1 MQITLYS
8 GFSKRPN
15 STLQPTGGT
24 NVTVTLKERTSIENP
39 TFLLAAGLSS
49 YENITAVKWGSR
61 YYFVSDITSVHNGLT
76 EIACNIDRGATF
88 KTQIGNTN
96 AFIERC
102 ASGHSY
108 DLRDDHVLTTNV
120 NFFDSFSGGQ
130 LLPTALSSGV
140 IALTLANISPSQA
153 TGGTSQI
160 VYFDASGG
168 TYTIS
173 QLMNAL
179 YDSSVIS
186 SIEKILNK
194 PYDAILSVRYIPG
207 FTTANLLAITGK
219 FSSSTILYFGDH
231 AYSGTIKTVKTTGT
245 APWTYTKTYEFD
257 LASNAHFSIYKWR
270 NMAPYSK
277 WDMFL
282 PFYGTISIPAD
293 EYIDTSG
300 QGLTTLVIKACVDLT
315 TGEMVYT
322 RYRKRYVEGVATE
335 YYAQEYRTT
344 IGVEVPIQSSNRDG
358 LAFSA
363 DLAVAAGSVALMVA
377 SGGITAPL
385 AGAAGGALGKA
396 MVDAYQQTI
405 YTAGSFNAHGTQ
417 ICTAEPN
424 NVYLMQTGF
433 ETQTTPT
440 AYENVIGAPLMENDT
455 ISNHAGYIKCMNASV
470 SIPGTQADKDA
481 VNAMLNNGFFFE

>member
-24 NVTVTLKERTSIENP
+24 TITATLKERTSIENP

-61 YYFVSDITSVHNGLT
+61 YYFVSDISSIHNGLT

-108 DLRDDHVLTTNV
+108 NLRDEMLFTTCE
-120 NFFDSFSGGQ
+120 NFFEQQAGGQ
-130 LLPTALSSGV
+130 LLPTTLDKGV
-140 IALTLANISPSQA
+140 IAVTHACVVPSTA
-153 TGGTSQI
+153 SGSTTGI
-160 VYFDASGG
+160 AYFDASGG
-168 TYTIS
+168 TYGIS
-173 QLMNAL
+173 QLIDAL
-179 YDSSVIS
+179 YDSSVS
-186 SIEKILNK
+186 ASIEKILNK
-194 PYDAILSVRYIPG
+194 PYDAIMSARFIPG
-207 FTTANLLAITGK
+207 FTTTDLLAMTGQK
-219 FSSSTILYFGDH
+219 FVSFNSLMLGDH
-231 AYSGTIKTVKTTGT
+231 AYNMWCVLPKNPG
-245 APWTYTKTYEFD
+245 PWTYTQTYEFNI
-257 LASNAHFSIYKWR
+257 SSMAHFNIYSWR
-270 NMAPYSK
+270 NLPPYSK

-282 PFYGTISIPAD
+282 PFYGTVSIPAD
-293 EYIDTSG
+293 EYLLATDG
-300 QGLTTLVIKACVDLT
+300 GLTNLVIKATVDLT
-315 TGEMVYT
+315 TGELVYT
-322 RYRKRYVEGVATE
+322 RFRKHYVGGVATS

-344 IGVEVPIQSSNRDG
+344 IGVETVIQGNNRDMLG
-358 LAFSA
+358 FAS
-363 DLAVAAGSVALMVA
+363 DVVTGAGTVALMVA
-377 SGGITAPL
+377 SGGSA
-385 AGAAGGALGKA
+385 AGAIAAAAGAGTRAIMDVA
-396 MVDAYQQTI
+396 QQNI
-405 YTAGSFNAHGTQ
+405 ITAGSFNAHGTQ
-417 ICTAEPN
+417 IALAEPN
-424 NVYLMQTGF
+424 DIYLMQTGF

-440 AYENVIGAPLMENDT
+440 AYENVIGAPLMESDT

>member
-1 MQITLYS
+1 M
-8 GFSKRPN
+8 
-15 STLQPTGGT
+15 
-24 NVTVTLKERTSIENP
+24 
-39 TFLLAAGLSS
+39 LSS
-49 YENITAVKWGSR
+49 SN
-61 YYFVSDITSVHNGLT
+61 
-76 EIACNIDRGATF
+76 
-88 KTQIGNTN
+88 
-96 AFIERC
+96 
-102 ASGHSY
+102 
-108 DLRDDHVLTTNV
+108 
-120 NFFDSFSGGQ
+120 
-130 LLPTALSSGV
+130 
-140 IALTLANISPSQA
+140 
-153 TGGTSQI
+153 
-160 VYFDASGG
+160 
-168 TYTIS
+168 
-173 QLMNAL
+173 
-179 YDSSVIS
+179 
-186 SIEKILNK
+186 
-194 PYDAILSVRYIPG
+194 
-207 FTTANLLAITGK
+207 
-219 FSSSTILYFGDH
+219 ILYFGDH
-231 AYSGTIKTVKTTGT
+231 AYSGTINTVKTTGT
-245 APWTYTKTYEFD
+245 APWTFTKTYEFD

-322 RYRKRYVEGVATE
+322 RYRKRYVAGVATE

-377 SGGITAPL
+377 SGGVTAPL

-396 MVDAYQQTI
+396 MVDAYQQNI

-455 ISNHAGYIKCMNASV
+455 LSNHPGYIKCINASV